1 MNNCSLLKKVIHG
14 ITISSESKDEREQF
28 EGYKIATSSLSILVI
43 LLIISSIIRET
54 IKIRFGDIYPFNST
68 KEIFLY
74 LGLIGLGGSYLLCK
88 RGAVESSSAF
98 PTIILGISFP
108 LYFGN
113 ILSDIL
119 LKGIFSN
126 LHNSQKANIQLA
138 IIFLMFI
145 FTFATY
151 FALNSVY
158 KKNIASSED

>member
-1 MNNCSLLKKVIHG
+1 MNNYSLLKKVIHG
-14 ITISSESKDEREQF
+14 MTISSESKDEREQL
-28 EGYKIATSSLSILVI
+28 ESYKIATSSLSILVI

-54 IKIRFGDIYPFNST
+54 IEIRFGAIYPFSST

-74 LGLIGLGGSYLLCK
+74 LGLISLVGSYLLCK
-88 RGAVESSSAF
+88 RGAVESSSAL
-98 PTIILGISFP
+98 PTLIFGISFP

-138 IIFLMFI
+138 IIFLMFV

-151 FALNSVY
+151 FALNNIY
-158 KKNIASSED
+158 KKSITSSED